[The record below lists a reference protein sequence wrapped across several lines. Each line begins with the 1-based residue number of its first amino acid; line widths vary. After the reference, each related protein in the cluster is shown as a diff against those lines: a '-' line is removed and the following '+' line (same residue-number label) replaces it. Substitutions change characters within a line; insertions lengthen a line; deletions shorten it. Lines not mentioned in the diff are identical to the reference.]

1 MAQYGKTRQI
11 LCAPVR
17 RHSRQRLMDFA
28 RSRPQRP
35 DRRGLGFNRRAR
47 RHPGGLADGPRL
59 ARPAGFGTGHQWK
72 RTSLDPAKAECKPGL
87 GDLQRVGL
95 GPAWRASAWPLP
107 GADGQKLR
115 QAGQPGDHY
124 RLHAAR
130 LARSADPIDVAGH
143 YPDGAAARPA
153 LLRKQPG
160 HGSRG
165 RVAAAYRR
173 ELPRHHA
180 RSARPAGSAPG
191 ASRPVEVAARRHR
204 ARHRRAG
211 AGQRRLAEA
220 LMIRF
225 ILRKFGLHTIIT
237 LGLLLAAVNCLNAG
251 LGTIIR
257 GATMS
262 AFLPVGTA
270 AALLG
275 WGLASGRFKG
285 WLAWGAIIVLG
296 VLLLTGTTAQLG
308 GPLLELGKLLPSIL
322 YQQFLWAREHI
333 PPDFSAAASAWAAV
347 AAQYIGLWER
357 VAHWT
362 QGVLSGG
369 NVYDPVVR
377 VLIWSLLLWPM
388 AAWMG
393 WFLRRRQALIG
404 MAPAL
409 VLLALVGD
417 YTRAETWPL
426 WGLLSITLLLMGLT
440 RYETNM
446 ARWASRTMDYAE
458 IIQGDTT
465 LAIVLV
471 TTALALA
478 AWVVP
483 SISIRSI
490 TDALRERQDGSSN
503 QTVAKALGLEQ
514 PPSEPGHFAPYRS
527 PGLPNQHLIGA
538 GPELARIPVMS
549 TSTGELPPGPTDQ
562 LARVAPHHHWRSN
575 TFDRYTGSGWASSA
589 VESESYGANV
599 PVFEQS
605 PQGYRVLHQDV
616 IKENTTDGKLYWD
629 GTVLYSADHTFEAGW
644 RIRPAPGSSQS
655 TDPLG
660 GADLLGALSDAKTY
674 QIESLLPTFSVE
686 QLRAAP
692 AVYPDDIVGRYLE
705 LPKTVPE
712 RVLALARDLTAT
724 SPTPYD
730 RAKAIETY
738 LRSTYP
744 YTLDIPAPPAG
755 RDVVDYFLFDLK
767 KGYCDYY
774 ATSMVVLARAA
785 GLPAR
790 IVIGYATGTYDPY
803 SAVYNITQADA
814 HAW

>member
-1 MAQYGKTRQI
+1 
-11 LCAPVR
+11 
-17 RHSRQRLMDFA
+17 
-28 RSRPQRP
+28 
-35 DRRGLGFNRRAR
+35 
-47 RHPGGLADGPRL
+47 
-59 ARPAGFGTGHQWK
+59 
-72 RTSLDPAKAECKPGL
+72 
-87 GDLQRVGL
+87 
-95 GPAWRASAWPLP
+95 
-107 GADGQKLR
+107 
-115 QAGQPGDHY
+115 
-124 RLHAAR
+124 
-130 LARSADPIDVAGH
+130 
-143 YPDGAAARPA
+143 
-153 LLRKQPG
+153 
-160 HGSRG
+160 
-165 RVAAAYRR
+165 
-173 ELPRHHA
+173 
-180 RSARPAGSAPG
+180 
-191 ASRPVEVAARRHR
+191 
-204 ARHRRAG
+204 
-211 AGQRRLAEA
+211 
-220 LMIRF
+220 MIRF

-308 GPLLELGKLLPSIL
+308 VPLLELGKLLPSIL

-333 PPDFSAAASAWAAV
+333 PPDFSAAASAWAVV

-362 QGVLSGG
+362 QGVLSGV
-369 NVYDPVVR
+369 NIYDPVVR

-446 ARWASRTMDYAE
+446 ARWASRSMDYAE

-549 TSTGELPPGPTDQ
+549 ISTGELPPGPTDQ

-814 HAW
+814 HAWVEVYFSGLGWVEFEPTANQPGIIRPSTGGRSGDTGTLAGQEGDSGNLNAVLRRIPGFARWSIFAVFGLALLIAVLQLVEHWLLTRISTTRAVQWIYQSIYRLGRKLSGPSSVGETTSEFAAILEGRLEELYQHGYLRKPFAPATAELDLLTNLYLRAVYTTHTPQKDEVLQALRAWRGLRWRLLLARVMPIANRKS